1 MNTLSSELGII
12 KEEFLSPYNDCE
24 PIIEAFCEDM
34 KKKHTLK
41 MLNTFIFCQ
50 NSIKNGEYLALDFGG
65 SNIRVSLY
73 EVNNEKISL
82 KDCRSFALRGDGFD
96 YTTSEYSLTDIFEMA
111 VDKLEEIIDK
121 DKHYLLGHTFSF
133 AMNSISK
140 ISATVLEF
148 SKGFNLKDAVG
159 KDINE
164 TLREVIIKR
173 GLHVVP
179 YTVLNDTTATL
190 LSGFMV
196 DKNTNMACIVG
207 TGHNMCFVNSMGE
220 IINIESGSF
229 NDNTIPLT
237 RYDLMFLDKIP
248 QEREFL
254 IESLIGGK
262 NSALLVN
269 EVIEDIVSKGLI
281 SPIDNIT
288 PKIMSKSLENNIEEL
303 DELQNCA
310 LREVSG
316 IIYKRAAYLVSCEIV
331 GILRYLEVHEGTYN
345 VVFDGSVYEKTP
357 YFGECLTNTLKEL
370 LPEGISVTHML
381 VKDGSRTGAVISCAM
396 NKK

>member
-1 MNTLSSELGII
+1 MNTLSSELDII
-12 KEEFLSPYNDCE
+12 KEEFLSPYSNCE

-34 KKKHTLK
+34 KKKQTLK
-41 MLNTFIFCQ
+41 MLNTYIFCYDH
-50 NSIKNGEYLALDFGG
+50 IKDGEYLALDFGG
-65 SNIRVSLY
+65 SNIRISLY
-73 EVNNEKISL
+73 EVDNENVRL
-82 KDCRSFALRGDGFD
+82 KNSRSFPLRGKDFD
-96 YTTSEYSLTDIFEMA
+96 YTTDEYSLKDILEMA
-111 VDKLEEIIDK
+111 VDKMEEIINK

-133 AMNSISK
+133 SINSISK
-140 ISATVLEF
+140 DSATVLEF
-148 SKGFNLKDAVG
+148 SKGFNLRDAIG
-159 KDINE
+159 EDINE
-164 TLREVIIKR
+164 ILREVISER
-173 GLHVVP
+173 GLKVIP
-179 YTVLNDTTATL
+179 YTILNDTTATL
-190 LSGFMV
+190 LSGFMF
-196 DKNTNMACIVG
+196 DKNTNMACIIG
-207 TGHNMCFVNSMGE
+207 TGHNMCFVNSVGE

-229 NDNTIPLT
+229 NDDCVPLT
-237 RYDLMFLDKIP
+237 KYDFRFLDKIP
-248 QEREFL
+248 EEREFL

-396 NKK
+396 KN